1 MHHKKETI
9 MRIFLP
15 AALLAAALALS
26 GCGQTSAVTQADP
39 QQQAASDWYS
49 QHQGNLPEGLRP
61 EDQLSADQQSRLKVG
76 VVMDNDIRDR
86 AHPAPPDL
94 ANRLTPPPPD
104 HQYVAVGGQV
114 GLVDKNYQVK
124 ALIQVHK

>member
-1 MHHKKETI
+1 
-9 MRIFLP
+9 MRMFLP
-15 AALLAAALALS
+15 AALFAAALAFS
-26 GCGQTSAVTQADP
+26 GCGQTSAVSQDP
-39 QQQAASDWYS
+39 QQQAAGDWYS
-49 QHQGNLPEGLRP
+49 QHQSNLPEGLRP

-86 AHPAPPDL
+86 ARPVPQDL
-94 ANRLTPPPPD
+94 SDRLAPPPPD
-104 HQYVAVGGQV
+104 HHYVAVGGQV